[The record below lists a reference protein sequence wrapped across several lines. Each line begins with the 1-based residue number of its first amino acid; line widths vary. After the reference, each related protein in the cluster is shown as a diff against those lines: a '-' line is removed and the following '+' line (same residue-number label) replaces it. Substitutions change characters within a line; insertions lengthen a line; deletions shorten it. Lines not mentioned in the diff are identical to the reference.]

1 MTDRALTIGEVSDS
15 TGLSV
20 HALRYYERE
29 GLLLGA
35 VPRSS
40 GGRRVYRQVDVEW
53 LGLCK
58 RFRSCGMPTTD
69 IRRYAELVAAGPGNE
84 PERME
89 LLRRHETRVRAELDQ
104 LSENLAVIESK
115 TRLYAEH
122 IEAGTAGDLWT
133 GQVPTCLAVEA
144 LAARVR

>member
-1 MTDRALTIGEVSDS
+1 MADRALTIGEVSES

-29 GLLLGA
+29 GLLLGT
-35 VPRSS
+35 VPRNSS
-40 GGRRVYRQVDVEW
+40 GRRVYHEVDVEW
-53 LGLCK
+53 LRLCQ
-58 RFRSCGMPTTD
+58 RFRSCGMPLTD

-115 TRLYAEH
+115 ARLYAEH

-133 GQVPTCLAVEA
+133 GQTPTCLAVEA
-144 LAARVR
+144 LAARVQ